1 MRHTSKVEVW
11 LLAAI
16 LYVTGVLAA
25 GGNRWIGGPVLLVLL
40 LMALPQEYVTA
51 PEALRVRTGL
61 TRWKIPYAAITFVGE
76 SSLGPMLGKRVAVR
90 IGRDS
95 ELLLAPDDPGKFFAD
110 VAAHSPHLLRRGG
123 HLIAP

>member
-1 MRHTSKVEVW
+1 MW

-16 LYVTGVLAA
+16 LYVTAVLAA

-51 PEALRVRTGL
+51 PEALRVRAGI
-61 TRWKIPYAAITFVGE
+61 TRCAIPYGAITFVGE
-76 SSLGPMLGKRVAVR
+76 SSLGPVKRIAVR

-95 ELLLAPDDPGKFFAD
+95 EIFLAPDDPGRFFAD
-110 VAAHSPHLLRRGG
+110 VAAHAPHLMRRGG
-123 HLIAP
+123 HLIAL